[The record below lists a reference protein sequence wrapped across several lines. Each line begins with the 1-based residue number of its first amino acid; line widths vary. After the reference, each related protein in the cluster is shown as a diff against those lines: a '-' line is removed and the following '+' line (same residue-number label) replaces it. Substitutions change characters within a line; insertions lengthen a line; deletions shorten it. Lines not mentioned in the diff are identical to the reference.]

1 MTYSRSS
8 SKEGVNMGIIL
19 CGKKVSPNKYKC
31 LIPEGGMSPLLL
43 GAVVRVE
50 DMEGG

>member
-1 MTYSRSS
+1 
-8 SKEGVNMGIIL
+8 MGITL
-19 CGKKVSPNKYKC
+19 CGKKVSPNKC